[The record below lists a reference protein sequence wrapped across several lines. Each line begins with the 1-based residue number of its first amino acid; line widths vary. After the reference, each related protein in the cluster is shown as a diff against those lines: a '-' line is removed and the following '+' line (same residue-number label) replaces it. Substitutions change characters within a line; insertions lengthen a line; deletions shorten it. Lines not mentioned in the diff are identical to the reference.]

1 MCALFCVLGG
11 MELNNR
17 AFRKKSTKSKAKKLE
32 MVLRRLTC
40 GAMTTEQT
48 RRLQSVLSYRQQYRL
63 RLCTS
68 EWAFR
73 NAVAPSRSSGEKK
86 QVRPLLDEKENPEST
101 LLAALVCQRTLG
113 KAEST
118 VYLYLPKRK
127 EAMRDDPRAEETK
140 EA

>member
-17 AFRKKSTKSKAKKLE
+17 VFRKKSAKRKAKKLE
-32 MVLRRLTC
+32 MALHRLTY

-48 RRLQSVLSYRQQYRL
+48 RKLQSVLGYRQQYRL

-68 EWAFR
+68 ERAFR
-73 NAVAPSRSSGEKK
+73 SAVAPSRNSGEKK
-86 QVRPLLDEKENPEST
+86 QIRPLLDGKGNSEST
-101 LLAALVCQRTLG
+101 LLAALVCRWTSG
-113 KAEST
+113 KAERT

-127 EAMRDDPRAEETK
+127 EAMRDDPRTEETK